1 MLELRD
7 NLTIHDAAY
16 MALAEAMDATCSP
29 ATADSPG
36 HQDPVPTEILQPTP

>member
-16 MALAEAMDATCSP
+16 LALAEARTPPCSP

-36 HQDPVPTEILQPTP
+36 HQDPVPTETLQPTP